1 MTVIVEY
8 LEDIPAAGGR
18 RQIHAGEKFDVTT
31 LARAKHFHPE
41 AVVRTIRGAR
51 YLGPGSL
58 HAYTETGESLGM
70 ITLEGDDLVELELL
84 VAAEEGL
91 SPDPAAVVTEE
102 PAGDS
107 GAGDDGAGSGESSG
121 DEGEGDDENAPDASV
136 DAQDGAGAAE
146 GDETAADTT
155 PVKATRSTGSKK
167 AKGSNVGT
175 ATG

>member
-58 HAYTETGESLGM
+58 HAYTETGESLGA
-70 ITLEGDDLVELELL
+70 IELEGDDLVELELL

-107 GAGDDGAGSGESSG
+107 GAGDDGAGSGEGSG
-121 DEGEGDDENAPDASV
+121 EEEGDGETTPDASE
-136 DAQDGAGAAE
+136 DAQDGAGAPEAV
-146 GDETAADTT
+146 ETAADTT
-155 PVKATRSTGSKK
+155 PVKAARSTGSKE